1 MSFTELFG
9 YRYIKRFY
17 FARFIS
23 NFGNG
28 MSPIA
33 LAFGILHLPNGDAN
47 LLGLVLGATTVAMLV
62 MSPFGGVLADKFGR
76 IRAVAFADL
85 VAATGLFVQV
95 AYFATGSVPV
105 IVLLIVNIN
114 FGLMWG
120 IFWPAMSGVLPA
132 LVPDEHLQ
140 KTNSVNNLFS
150 NGAIILGAAVGGI
163 IVAGWGSTWALAID
177 ATTFVVGGLL
187 LFSFRHVSVKS
198 EPNENTMFDDLIHGW
213 KIFISYRWIVI
224 GVFGFS
230 FIILAWAAGENIL
243 GPLIALEEFNGAKSW
258 SLVLTF
264 EGIGLVI
271 GSLIGIKVKIKYPL
285 RFLLIIS
292 FSISLYMWSMAK
304 PQSIWFIAFCA
315 LLWGITIDLWTT
327 IWSTAMAREV
337 PREALSRVSSFDAM
351 GTMLLRPVGLAIA
364 GPLSI
369 AIGLSNTLYALAIF
383 SAILI
388 LGMLATPTMRNMQ
401 ISEEI
406 SSEETPSKRS
416 D

>member
-47 LLGLVLGATTVAMLV
+47 LLGLVLGATTVAMLI

-85 VAATGLFVQV
+85 VGAAGLFVQV
-95 AYFATGSVPV
+95 AYFATGNVPLL
-105 IVLLIVNIN
+105 VLLLVNMN

-140 KTNSVNNLFS
+140 KTNSVNNFFS
-150 NGAIILGAAVGGI
+150 NGAIILGAAAGGI

-177 ATTFVVGGLL
+177 AATFVIGGSL
-187 LFSFRHVSVKS
+187 LFSFRHVSPKS
-198 EPNENTMFDDLIHGW
+198 VQTENTMFDDLIHGW

-230 FIILAWAAGENIL
+230 FVILAWAAGENVL
-243 GPLIALEEFNGAKSW
+243 GPLIALKEFNGAKSW

-271 GSLIGIKVKIKYPL
+271 GSLIGIKIKLKYPL
-285 RFLLIIS
+285 RFLLLIS

-315 LLWGITIDLWTT
+315 LLWGMTIDLWTT

-351 GTMLLRPVGLAIA
+351 GTMMLRPVGLAIA
-364 GPLSI
+364 GPLSM

-388 LGMLATPTMRNMQ
+388 LGMLALPSMRNMQ
-401 ISEEI
+401 ISDG
-406 SSEETPSKRS
+406 TNR
-416 D
+416 

>member
-1 MSFTELFG
+1 MKIKEPFQFP
-9 YRYIKRFY
+9 YIKRFY

-33 LAFGILHLPNGDAN
+33 LAFGILNLPEGDAN
-47 LLGLVLGATTVAMLV
+47 MLGLVLGSTTVAMLI

-76 IRAVAFADL
+76 VKAVAFADL
-85 VAATGLFVQV
+85 VASAGLFVQV
-95 AYFATGSVPV
+95 AFFATGDVPL
-105 IVLLIVNIN
+105 IVLLLVNIN

-140 KTNSVNNLFS
+140 GTNSVNNFFS

-163 IVAGWGSTWALAID
+163 V
-177 ATTFVVGGLL
+177 LL
-187 LFSFRHVSVKS
+187 TFRHVSPARGKT
-198 EPNENTMFDDLIHGW
+198 ENTMIDDLVHGW
-213 KIFISYRWIVI
+213 KIFISFRWIVI

-230 FIILAWAAGENIL
+230 FIVLAWAAGENIL
-243 GPLIALEEFNGAKSW
+243 GPLIALKEFNGAKSW
-258 SLVLTF
+258 SLVLSF
-264 EGIGLVI
+264 EGIGLLIGSVI
-271 GSLIGIKVKIKYPL
+271 GLKIKLKYPL

-315 LLWGITIDLWTT
+315 LLWGITLDLWIT

-364 GPLSI
+364 GPLSL
-369 AIGLSNTLYALAIF
+369 AIGISETLHFFAIF
-383 SAILI
+383 TAVLI
-388 LGMLATPTMRNMQ
+388 IAMLATPAMRNMQ
-401 ISEEI
+401 IAEAKIAE
-406 SSEETPSKRS
+406 
-416 D
+416 

>member
-1 MSFTELFG
+1 
-9 YRYIKRFY
+9 
-17 FARFIS
+17 
-23 NFGNG
+23 

-33 LAFGILHLPNGDAN
+33 LAFGILNLPNGDAN
-47 LLGLVLGATTVAMLV
+47 MLGLVLGSTTVAMLI

-76 IRAVAFADL
+76 VKAVAFADL
-85 VAATGLFVQV
+85 MASAGLFVQV
-95 AYFATGSVPV
+95 AFFATGEVPL
-105 IVLLIVNIN
+105 IVLLLVNIN

-140 KTNSVNNLFS
+140 GTNSVNNFFS

-163 IVAGWGSTWALAID
+163 IVAGWGPTWALAID
-177 ATTFVVGGLL
+177 AATFTIGGIVLL
-187 LFSFRHVSVKS
+187 TFRHVSPAS
-198 EPNENTMFDDLIHGW
+198 AQTENTMLDDLIHGW
-213 KIFISYRWIVI
+213 KIFISFRWIVI

-243 GPLIALEEFNGAKSW
+243 GPLIALKEFNGAKSW
-258 SLVLTF
+258 SLVLTA
-264 EGIGLVI
+264 EGIGLLLGSII
-271 GSLIGIKVKIKYPL
+271 GLKIKLKYPL
-285 RFLLIIS
+285 RFLLLIS

-315 LLWGITIDLWTT
+315 LLWGITLDLWIT

-364 GPLSI
+364 GPLSM
-369 AIGLSNTLYALAIF
+369 AIGISDTLHFFAIF
-383 SAILI
+383 TAVLI
-388 LGMLATPTMRNMQ
+388 VAMLATPVMRNMQ
-401 ISEEI
+401 ISEEKVA
-406 SSEETPSKRS
+406 E
-416 D
+416 

>member
-1 MSFTELFG
+1 
-9 YRYIKRFY
+9 
-17 FARFIS
+17 
-23 NFGNG
+23 

-33 LAFGILHLPNGDAN
+33 LAFGILNLPNGDAN
-47 LLGLVLGATTVAMLV
+47 LLGLVLGATTAAMLL
-62 MSPFGGVLADKFGR
+62 MAPFGGVLADKFGR

-85 VAATGLFVQV
+85 VGAAGLVVQV
-95 AYFATGSVPV
+95 FYFATGNVP
-105 IVLLIVNIN
+105 ILVLLLVNIN

-177 ATTFVVGGLL
+177 ALTFVIGGLV
-187 LFSFRHVSVKS
+187 LFSFRHVSARGEKTDNS
-198 EPNENTMFDDLIHGW
+198 MFDDLIHGW
-213 KIFISYRWIVI
+213 KIFISFRWIVI

-230 FIILAWAAGENIL
+230 FIILAWAAGENVL

-264 EGIGLVI
+264 EGIGLII
-271 GSLIGIKVKIKYPL
+271 GSIIGVKIKLKYPL

-292 FSISLYMWSMAK
+292 FSISLYMWSMAR

-315 LLWGITIDLWTT
+315 LLWGLTLDLWIT

-337 PREALSRVSSFDAM
+337 PREALSRVSAFDAM

-364 GPLSI
+364 GPLSL
-369 AIGLSNTLYALAIF
+369 AFGLSNTLYALSIF
-383 SAILI
+383 SAICI
-388 LGMLATPTMRNMQ
+388 FGMLATPAMRNMQ
-401 ISEEI
+401 ISEAKVEG
-406 SSEETPSKRS
+406 
-416 D
+416 

>member
-1 MSFTELFG
+1 
-9 YRYIKRFY
+9 
-17 FARFIS
+17 
-23 NFGNG
+23 

-47 LLGLVLGATTVAMLV
+47 LLGLVLGATTVAMLI

-85 VAATGLFVQV
+85 VGAAGLFVQV
-95 AYFATGSVPV
+95 VYFATGNVP
-105 IVLLIVNIN
+105 IAVLLIVNMN

-140 KTNSVNNLFS
+140 KTNSVNNFFS

-177 ATTFVVGGLL
+177 AATFVIGGSL
-187 LFSFRHVSVKS
+187 LFSFRHVSPRS
-198 EPNENTMFDDLIHGW
+198 AQTENSMFDDLIHGW

-230 FIILAWAAGENIL
+230 FIILAWAAGENVL
-243 GPLIALEEFNGAKSW
+243 GPLIALKEFNGAKSW

-264 EGIGLVI
+264 EGIGLI
-271 GSLIGIKVKIKYPL
+271 LGSIIGIKIKLKYPL
-285 RFLLIIS
+285 RFLLLIS

-315 LLWGITIDLWTT
+315 LLWGMTIDLWTT

-337 PREALSRVSSFDAM
+337 PRDALSRVSAFDAM
-351 GTMLLRPVGLAIA
+351 GTMLLRPVGLAIS
-364 GPLSI
+364 GPLSV
-369 AIGLSNTLYALAIF
+369 AIGLSNALYALAIF
-383 SAILI
+383 SAIFI
-388 LGMLATPTMRNMQ
+388 LGMLAIPDMRNMQ
-401 ISEEI
+401 ITEDRNSQ
-406 SSEETPSKRS
+406 
-416 D
+416 

>member
-47 LLGLVLGATTVAMLV
+47 LLGLVLGATTIAMLI

-85 VAATGLFVQV
+85 VGATGLFVQV
-95 AYFATGSVPV
+95 AYFATGNVPL
-105 IVLLIVNIN
+105 IVLLLVNIN

-140 KTNSVNNLFS
+140 KTNSVNNFFS
-150 NGAIILGAAVGGI
+150 NGAIILGAATGGI
-163 IVAGWGSTWALAID
+163 IVAGWGSTWALGID
-177 ATTFVVGGLL
+177 AATFVIGGSL
-187 LFSFRHVSVKS
+187 LFSFRHVSPKS
-198 EPNENTMFDDLIHGW
+198 APTENSMFDDLIHGW

-230 FIILAWAAGENIL
+230 FVILAWAAGENVL
-243 GPLIALEEFNGAKSW
+243 GPLIALKEFNGAKSW

-271 GSLIGIKVKIKYPL
+271 GSLIGIKIKLKYPL
-285 RFLLIIS
+285 RFLLLIS

-315 LLWGITIDLWTT
+315 LLWGMTIDLWTT

-351 GTMLLRPVGLAIA
+351 GTMMLRPVGLAIA
-364 GPLSI
+364 GPLSV
-369 AIGLSNTLYALAIF
+369 AIGLSKTLYALAIF

-388 LGMLATPTMRNMQ
+388 LGMLALPAMRNMQ
-401 ISEEI
+401 ITEEKQSE
-406 SSEETPSKRS
+406 
-416 D
+416 

>member
-1 MSFTELFG
+1 MSFSELFG

-47 LLGLVLGATTVAMLV
+47 LLGLVLGSTTVAMLV

-76 IRAVAFADL
+76 IKAVAFADL
-85 VAATGLFVQV
+85 IASAGLFVQV
-95 AYFATGSVPV
+95 AFFATGNVPV
-105 IVLLIVNIN
+105 IVLLLVNIN

-140 KTNSVNNLFS
+140 KTNSVNNFFS

-177 ATTFVVGGLL
+177 AATFTVGGLL
-187 LFSFRHVSVKS
+187 LFSFRKVAPANNKT
-198 EPNENTMFDDLIHGW
+198 ENSMFDDLVHGW
-213 KIFISYRWIVI
+213 KIFLSYRWIVV

-230 FIILAWAAGENIL
+230 FIVLAWAAGENVL
-243 GPLIALEEFNGAKSW
+243 GPLIALKEFNGAKSW

-271 GSLIGIKVKIKYPL
+271 GSIIGIKIKLKYPL
-285 RFLLIIS
+285 RFLLLIS

-315 LLWGITIDLWTT
+315 LLWGMTIDLWTT

-351 GTMLLRPVGLAIA
+351 GSMLLRPVGLAIA
-364 GPLSI
+364 GPLSMAVGI
-369 AIGLSNTLYALAIF
+369 STTLYGLAIF
-383 SAILI
+383 SALFI
-388 LGMLATPTMRNMQ
+388 LGMLALPAMRNMQ
-401 ISEEI
+401 IAEDRAD
-406 SSEETPSKRS
+406 K
-416 D
+416 

>member
-1 MSFTELFG
+1 MSVSFNELFG

-76 IRAVAFADL
+76 VRAVAFADL
-85 VAATGLFVQV
+85 VAAAGLFVQV
-95 AYFATGSVPV
+95 AYFATGNVPI

-132 LVPDEHLQ
+132 LVPDEDLQ
-140 KTNSVNNLFS
+140 KTNAVNNLFS

-177 ATTFVVGGLL
+177 AATFVVGGIL
-187 LFSFRHVSVKS
+187 LFSFRHVSAKS
-198 EPNENTMFDDLIHGW
+198 APTENSMFDDLIHGW

-230 FIILAWAAGENIL
+230 FIILAWAAGENVL

-271 GSLIGIKVKIKYPL
+271 GSIIGIRMKFKYPL

-292 FSISLYMWSMAK
+292 FSISLYMWSMAR

-327 IWSTAMAREV
+327 IWATAMAREV

-364 GPLSI
+364 GPLSM

-401 ISEEI
+401 IRDEIKEE
-406 SSEETPSKRS
+406 
-416 D
+416 

>member
-1 MSFTELFG
+1 MQVSLNELFG

-28 MSPIA
+28 MAPIA
-33 LAFGILHLPNGDAN
+33 LAFGILHLPNGDAS

-85 VAATGLFVQV
+85 VGATGLFVQV
-95 AYFATGSVPV
+95 AYFATGNVPI

-177 ATTFVVGGLL
+177 AATFVIGGVL
-187 LFSFRHVSVKS
+187 LFSFRHVSAKS
-198 EPNENTMFDDLIHGW
+198 APNENSMFDDLIHGW

-271 GSLIGIKVKIKYPL
+271 GSIIGIRMKFKYPL

-292 FSISLYMWSMAK
+292 FSISLYMWSMAR

-364 GPLSI
+364 GPLSM
-369 AIGLSNTLYALAIF
+369 AIGLSNTFYALAIF

-401 ISEEI
+401 IR
-406 SSEETPSKRS
+406 EETNKE
-416 D
+416 

>member
-1 MSFTELFG
+1 MNFLQLFDF
-9 YRYIKRFY
+9 RFIKRFY

-33 LAFGILHLPNGDAN
+33 LAFGILNLPKGDAN
-47 LLGLVLGATTVAMLV
+47 MLGLVLGSTTVAMLV

-85 VAATGLFVQV
+85 IAGTGLFVQV
-95 AYFATGSVPV
+95 AFFATGDVPL
-105 IVLLIVNIN
+105 IVLLLVNTL
-114 FGLMWG
+114 FGIQWG

-140 KTNSVNNLFS
+140 KTNSINNFFS
-150 NGAIILGAAVGGI
+150 NGAIILGAAVGGY

-177 ATTFVVGGLL
+177 ASTFIIGGLVL
-187 LFSFRHVSVKS
+187 ATFRHVSPAS
-198 EPNENTMFDDLIHGW
+198 AETENTMLDDLIHGW
-213 KIFISYRWIVI
+213 KIFISFRWIVI

-230 FIILAWAAGENIL
+230 FIVLAWAAGENIL
-243 GPLIALEEFNGAKSW
+243 GPLMALKEFNGAKSW

-264 EGIGLVI
+264 EGIGLI
-271 GSLIGIKVKIKYPL
+271 LGSIIGIRIKLKHPL
-285 RFLLIIS
+285 RFLLLIT
-292 FSISLYMWSMAK
+292 FSISLYMWAMAK

-315 LLWGITIDLWTT
+315 LLWGISLDLWTT

-369 AIGLSNTLYALAIF
+369 AIGISNTLYFLAIF
-383 SAILI
+383 SAVLI
-388 LGMLATPTMRNMQ
+388 LAMLATPAMRNMQ
-401 ISEEI
+401 IAEVRN
-406 SSEETPSKRS
+406 P

>member
-33 LAFGILHLPNGDAN
+33 LAFGIFHLPNGDAN

-76 IRAVAFADL
+76 IRAVAFADF
-85 VAATGLFVQV
+85 VGAAGLFIQV
-95 AYFATGSVPV
+95 AYFATGNVPTL
-105 IVLLIVNIN
+105 VLLLVNIN

-140 KTNSVNNLFS
+140 RTNSINNFFS

-163 IVAGWGSTWALAID
+163 IVAGWGSTWALGID
-177 ATTFVVGGLL
+177 ATTFLIGGAL
-187 LFSFRHVSVKS
+187 LFSFRHISPKS
-198 EPNENTMFDDLIHGW
+198 TQTENTMLDDLKHGW

-230 FIILAWAAGENIL
+230 FVILAWAAGENVL
-243 GPLIALEEFNGAKSW
+243 GPLISLKEFNGAKSW

-271 GSLIGIKVKIKYPL
+271 GSLIGMKLKVRYPL

-292 FSISLYMWSMAK
+292 FSISLYMWSLAK

-364 GPLSI
+364 GPLSL
-369 AIGLSNTLYALAIF
+369 AIGLANTLYFLAIF

-388 LGMLATPTMRNMQ
+388 LGMLALPAMRNMQ
-401 ISEEI
+401 ISESRDE
-406 SSEETPSKRS
+406 S
-416 D
+416 

>member
-1 MSFTELFG
+1 MNFKEPFQFP
-9 YRYIKRFY
+9 YIKRFY

-33 LAFGILHLPNGDAN
+33 LAFGILNLPNGDAN
-47 LLGLVLGATTVAMLV
+47 MLGLVLGSTTVAMLI

-76 IRAVAFADL
+76 VKAVAFADL
-85 VAATGLFVQV
+85 MASAGLFVQV
-95 AYFATGSVPV
+95 AFFATGEVPL
-105 IVLLIVNIN
+105 IVLLLVNIN

-140 KTNSVNNLFS
+140 GTNSVNNFFS

-163 IVAGWGSTWALAID
+163 IVAGWGPTWALAID
-177 ATTFVVGGLL
+177 AATFTIGGIVLL
-187 LFSFRHVSVKS
+187 TFRHVSPAS
-198 EPNENTMFDDLIHGW
+198 AQTENTMLDDLVHGW
-213 KIFISYRWIVI
+213 KIFISFRWIVI

-243 GPLIALEEFNGAKSW
+243 GPLIALKEFNGAKSW
-258 SLVLTF
+258 SLVLTA
-264 EGIGLVI
+264 EGIGLLLGSII
-271 GSLIGIKVKIKYPL
+271 GLKIKLKYPL
-285 RFLLIIS
+285 RFLLLIS

-315 LLWGITIDLWTT
+315 LLWGITLDLWIT

-364 GPLSI
+364 GPLSM
-369 AIGLSNTLYALAIF
+369 AIGISDTLQFFAIF
-383 SAILI
+383 TAVLI
-388 LGMLATPTMRNMQ
+388 VAMLATPVMRNMQ
-401 ISEEI
+401 ITEEKVA
-406 SSEETPSKRS
+406 E
-416 D
+416 

>member
-1 MSFTELFG
+1 MNFKEPFQFP
-9 YRYIKRFY
+9 YIKRFY

-33 LAFGILHLPNGDAN
+33 LAFGILNLPNGDAN
-47 LLGLVLGATTVAMLV
+47 MLGLVLGSTTVAMLI

-76 IRAVAFADL
+76 VKAVAFADL
-85 VAATGLFVQV
+85 MASAGLFVQV
-95 AYFATGSVPV
+95 AFFATGEVPL
-105 IVLLIVNIN
+105 IVLLLVNIN

-140 KTNSVNNLFS
+140 GTNSVNNFFS

-163 IVAGWGSTWALAID
+163 IVAGWGPTWALAID
-177 ATTFVVGGLL
+177 AATFTIGGIVLL
-187 LFSFRHVSVKS
+187 TFRHVSPAS
-198 EPNENTMFDDLIHGW
+198 AQTENTMLDDLVHGW
-213 KIFISYRWIVI
+213 KIFISFRWIVI

-243 GPLIALEEFNGAKSW
+243 GPLIALKEFNGAKSW
-258 SLVLTF
+258 SLVLTA
-264 EGIGLVI
+264 EGIGLLLGSII
-271 GSLIGIKVKIKYPL
+271 GLKIKLKYPL
-285 RFLLIIS
+285 RFLLLIS

-315 LLWGITIDLWTT
+315 LLWGMTLDLWIT

-364 GPLSI
+364 GPLSM
-369 AIGLSNTLYALAIF
+369 AIGISDTLHFFAIF
-383 SAILI
+383 TAVLI
-388 LGMLATPTMRNMQ
+388 VAMLATPVMRNMQ
-401 ISEEI
+401 ISEEKVA
-406 SSEETPSKRS
+406 E
-416 D
+416 

>member
-1 MSFTELFG
+1 VNFKEPFQFP
-9 YRYIKRFY
+9 YIKRFY

-33 LAFGILHLPNGDAN
+33 LAFGILNLPNGDAN
-47 LLGLVLGATTVAMLV
+47 MLGLVLGSTTVAMLI

-76 IRAVAFADL
+76 VKAVAFADL
-85 VAATGLFVQV
+85 MASAGLFVQV
-95 AYFATGSVPV
+95 AFFATGEVPL
-105 IVLLIVNIN
+105 IVLLLVNIN

-140 KTNSVNNLFS
+140 GTNSVNNFFS

-163 IVAGWGSTWALAID
+163 IVAGWGPTWALAID
-177 ATTFVVGGLL
+177 AATFTIGGIVLL
-187 LFSFRHVSVKS
+187 TFRHVSPAS
-198 EPNENTMFDDLIHGW
+198 AQTENTMLDDLVHGW
-213 KIFISYRWIVI
+213 KIFISFRWIVI

-243 GPLIALEEFNGAKSW
+243 GPLIALKEFNGAKSW
-258 SLVLTF
+258 SLVLTA
-264 EGIGLVI
+264 EGIGLLLGSII
-271 GSLIGIKVKIKYPL
+271 GLKIKLKYPL
-285 RFLLIIS
+285 RFLLLIS

-315 LLWGITIDLWTT
+315 LLWGITLDLWIT

-364 GPLSI
+364 GPLSM
-369 AIGLSNTLYALAIF
+369 AIGISDTLHFFAIF
-383 SAILI
+383 TAVLI
-388 LGMLATPTMRNMQ
+388 VAMLATPVMRNMQ
-401 ISEEI
+401 ITEEKVA
-406 SSEETPSKRS
+406 E
-416 D
+416 

>member
-1 MSFTELFG
+1 MNFKEPFQFP
-9 YRYIKRFY
+9 YIKRFN

-33 LAFGILHLPNGDAN
+33 LAFGILNLPNGDAN
-47 LLGLVLGATTVAMLV
+47 MLGLVLGSTTVAMLI

-76 IRAVAFADL
+76 VKAVAFADL
-85 VAATGLFVQV
+85 MASAGLFVQV
-95 AYFATGSVPV
+95 AFFATGEVPL
-105 IVLLIVNIN
+105 IVLLLVNIN

-140 KTNSVNNLFS
+140 GTNSVNNFFS

-163 IVAGWGSTWALAID
+163 IVAGWGPTWALAID
-177 ATTFVVGGLL
+177 AATFTIGGIVLL
-187 LFSFRHVSVKS
+187 TFRHVSPAS
-198 EPNENTMFDDLIHGW
+198 AQTENTMLDDLVHGW
-213 KIFISYRWIVI
+213 KIFISFRWIVI

-243 GPLIALEEFNGAKSW
+243 GPLIALKEFNGAKSW
-258 SLVLTF
+258 SLVLTA
-264 EGIGLVI
+264 EGIGLLLGSII
-271 GSLIGIKVKIKYPL
+271 GLKIKLKYPL
-285 RFLLIIS
+285 RFLLLIS

-315 LLWGITIDLWTT
+315 LLWGITLDLWIT

-364 GPLSI
+364 GPLSM
-369 AIGLSNTLYALAIF
+369 AIGISDTLHFFAIF
-383 SAILI
+383 TAVLI
-388 LGMLATPTMRNMQ
+388 VAMLATPVMRNMQ
-401 ISEEI
+401 ITEEKVA
-406 SSEETPSKRS
+406 E
-416 D
+416 

>member
-1 MSFTELFG
+1 MNFKEPFQFP
-9 YRYIKRFY
+9 YIKRFY

-33 LAFGILHLPNGDAN
+33 LAFGILNLPDGDAN
-47 LLGLVLGATTVAMLV
+47 MLGLVLGSTTVAMLI

-76 IRAVAFADL
+76 VKAVAFADL
-85 VAATGLFVQV
+85 VASAGLFVQV
-95 AYFATGSVPV
+95 AFFATGEVPL
-105 IVLLIVNIN
+105 IVLLLVNIN

-140 KTNSVNNLFS
+140 GTNSVNNFFS

-163 IVAGWGSTWALAID
+163 IVAGWGPTWALAID
-177 ATTFVVGGLL
+177 AATFTIGGIV
-187 LFSFRHVSVKS
+187 LFTFRHVAPASS
-198 EPNENTMFDDLIHGW
+198 QTENTMFDDLIHGW
-213 KIFISYRWIVI
+213 KIFISFRWIVI

-243 GPLIALEEFNGAKSW
+243 GPLIALKEFNGAKSW

-264 EGIGLVI
+264 EGIGLLLGSII
-271 GSLIGIKVKIKYPL
+271 GLKIKLKYPL

-315 LLWGITIDLWTT
+315 LLWGITLDLWIT

-364 GPLSI
+364 GPLSM
-369 AIGLSNTLYALAIF
+369 AIGISNTLHFFAIF
-383 SAILI
+383 TAVLI
-388 LGMLATPTMRNMQ
+388 VAMLATPVMRNMQ
-401 ISEEI
+401 IAEEKVP
-406 SSEETPSKRS
+406 E
-416 D
+416 

>member
-47 LLGLVLGATTVAMLV
+47 LLGLVLGATTVAMLI

-85 VAATGLFVQV
+85 VGAAGLFVQV
-95 AYFATGSVPV
+95 AYFATGNVPLL
-105 IVLLIVNIN
+105 VLLLVNMN

-140 KTNSVNNLFS
+140 KTNSVNNFFS
-150 NGAIILGAAVGGI
+150 NGAIILGAAAGGI

-177 ATTFVVGGLL
+177 AATFVIGGSL
-187 LFSFRHVSVKS
+187 LFSFRHVSPKS
-198 EPNENTMFDDLIHGW
+198 VQTENTMFDDLIHGW

-230 FIILAWAAGENIL
+230 FVILAWAAGENVL
-243 GPLIALEEFNGAKSW
+243 GPLIALKEFNGAKSW

-271 GSLIGIKVKIKYPL
+271 GSLIGIKIKLKYPL
-285 RFLLIIS
+285 RFLLLIS

-315 LLWGITIDLWTT
+315 LLWGMTIDLWTT

-351 GTMLLRPVGLAIA
+351 GTMMLRPVGLAIA
-364 GPLSI
+364 GPLSM
-369 AIGLSNTLYALAIF
+369 AIGLSNTLYVLAIF

-388 LGMLATPTMRNMQ
+388 LGMLALPSMRNMQ
-401 ISEEI
+401 ISDGTNRE
-406 SSEETPSKRS
+406 
-416 D
+416 

>member
-1 MSFTELFG
+1 MQVSFTELFG

-28 MSPIA
+28 MAPIA

-85 VAATGLFVQV
+85 VGATGLFVQV
-95 AYFATGSVPV
+95 AYFATGNVPI

-114 FGLMWG
+114 LGLMWG

-177 ATTFVVGGLL
+177 AATFVIGGVL
-187 LFSFRHVSVKS
+187 LFSFRHVSAKS
-198 EPNENTMFDDLIHGW
+198 APNENSMFDDLIHGW

-271 GSLIGIKVKIKYPL
+271 GSIIGIRMKFKYPL

-292 FSISLYMWSMAK
+292 FSISLYMWSMAR

-364 GPLSI
+364 GPLSM

-401 ISEEI
+401 IR
-406 SSEETPSKRS
+406 EETNKE
-416 D
+416 

>member
-1 MSFTELFG
+1 
-9 YRYIKRFY
+9 
-17 FARFIS
+17 
-23 NFGNG
+23 

-33 LAFGILHLPNGDAN
+33 LAFGILNLPNGDAN
-47 LLGLVLGATTVAMLV
+47 LLGLVLGATTVAMLI
-62 MSPFGGVLADKFGR
+62 MAPFGGVLADKFGR

-85 VAATGLFVQV
+85 VGAAGLVVQV
-95 AYFATGSVPV
+95 FYFATGNVP
-105 IVLLIVNIN
+105 ILVLLLVNIN

-177 ATTFVVGGLL
+177 ALTFVIGGLV
-187 LFSFRHVSVKS
+187 LFSFRHVSARGEKT
-198 EPNENTMFDDLIHGW
+198 ENSMFDDLIHGW
-213 KIFISYRWIVI
+213 KIFISFRWIVI

-230 FIILAWAAGENIL
+230 FIILAWAAGENVL

-264 EGIGLVI
+264 EGIGLII
-271 GSLIGIKVKIKYPL
+271 GSIIGVKIKLKYPL

-292 FSISLYMWSMAK
+292 FSISLYMLSMAR

-315 LLWGITIDLWTT
+315 LLWGLTLDLWIT

-337 PREALSRVSSFDAM
+337 PREALSRVSAFDAM

-364 GPLSI
+364 GPLSL
-369 AIGLSNTLYALAIF
+369 AFGLSNTLYALSIF
-383 SAILI
+383 SAICI
-388 LGMLATPTMRNMQ
+388 FGMLATPAMRNMQ
-401 ISEEI
+401 ISEAKVE
-406 SSEETPSKRS
+406 S
-416 D
+416 

>member
-1 MSFTELFG
+1 MSYTELFG

-47 LLGLVLGATTVAMLV
+47 LLGLVLGATTVAMLI

-85 VAATGLFVQV
+85 VGAAGLFVQV
-95 AYFATGSVPV
+95 AYFATGNVP
-105 IVLLIVNIN
+105 IAVLLIVNMN

-140 KTNSVNNLFS
+140 KTNSINNFFS

-177 ATTFVVGGLL
+177 AATFVIGGSL
-187 LFSFRHVSVKS
+187 LFSFRHVSPRS
-198 EPNENTMFDDLIHGW
+198 AQTENSIFDDLIHGW

-230 FIILAWAAGENIL
+230 FIILAWAAGENVL
-243 GPLIALEEFNGAKSW
+243 GPLIALKEFNGAKSW

-264 EGIGLVI
+264 EGIGLI
-271 GSLIGIKVKIKYPL
+271 LGSIIGIKIKLKYPL
-285 RFLLIIS
+285 RFLLLIS

-315 LLWGITIDLWTT
+315 LLWGMTIDLWTT

-337 PREALSRVSSFDAM
+337 PREALSRVSAFDAM
-351 GTMLLRPVGLAIA
+351 GTMLLRPVGLAIS
-364 GPLSI
+364 GPLSV
-369 AIGLSNTLYALAIF
+369 AIGLSNALYALAIF
-383 SAILI
+383 SAIFI
-388 LGMLATPTMRNMQ
+388 LGMLAIPDMRNMQ
-401 ISEEI
+401 ITEDRNSQ
-406 SSEETPSKRS
+406 
-416 D
+416 

>member
-1 MSFTELFG
+1 MKFKEPFQFP
-9 YRYIKRFY
+9 YIKRFY

-33 LAFGILHLPNGDAN
+33 LAFGILNLPNGDAN
-47 LLGLVLGATTVAMLV
+47 MLGLVLGSTTVAMLI

-76 IRAVAFADL
+76 VKAVAFADL
-85 VAATGLFVQV
+85 MASAGLFVQV
-95 AYFATGSVPV
+95 AFFATGEVPL
-105 IVLLIVNIN
+105 IVLLLVNIN

-140 KTNSVNNLFS
+140 GTNSVNNFFS

-163 IVAGWGSTWALAID
+163 IVAGWGPTWALAID
-177 ATTFVVGGLL
+177 AATFTIGGIVLL
-187 LFSFRHVSVKS
+187 TFRHVSPAS
-198 EPNENTMFDDLIHGW
+198 AQTENTMLDDLVHGW
-213 KIFISYRWIVI
+213 KIFISFRWIVI

-243 GPLIALEEFNGAKSW
+243 GPLIALKEFNGAKSW
-258 SLVLTF
+258 SLVLTA
-264 EGIGLVI
+264 EGIGLLLGSII
-271 GSLIGIKVKIKYPL
+271 GLKIKLKYPL
-285 RFLLIIS
+285 RFLLLIS

-315 LLWGITIDLWTT
+315 LLWGITLDLWIT

-364 GPLSI
+364 GPLSM
-369 AIGLSNTLYALAIF
+369 AIGISDTLHFFAIF
-383 SAILI
+383 TAVLI
-388 LGMLATPTMRNMQ
+388 VAMLATPVMRNMQ
-401 ISEEI
+401 ISEEKVA
-406 SSEETPSKRS
+406 E
-416 D
+416 

>member
-1 MSFTELFG
+1 MSVSFNELFG

-76 IRAVAFADL
+76 VRAVAFADL
-85 VAATGLFVQV
+85 VAAAGLFVQV
-95 AYFATGSVPV
+95 AYFATGNVPI

-132 LVPDEHLQ
+132 LVPDEALQ

-177 ATTFVVGGLL
+177 AATFVVGGIL
-187 LFSFRHVSVKS
+187 LFSFRHVSAKS
-198 EPNENTMFDDLIHGW
+198 APTENSMFDDLIHGW

-230 FIILAWAAGENIL
+230 FIILAWAAGENVL

-271 GSLIGIKVKIKYPL
+271 GSIIGIRMKFKYPL

-292 FSISLYMWSMAK
+292 FSISLYMWSMAR

-327 IWSTAMAREV
+327 IWATAMAREV

-364 GPLSI
+364 GPLSM

-401 ISEEI
+401 IRDEIKEE
-406 SSEETPSKRS
+406 
-416 D
+416 

>member
-1 MSFTELFG
+1 MNFIQLFDF
-9 YRYIKRFY
+9 RYIKRFY

-33 LAFGILHLPNGDAN
+33 LAFGILNLPKGDAN
-47 LLGLVLGATTVAMLV
+47 MLGLVLGSTTVAMLV

-76 IRAVAFADL
+76 IKAVAFADL
-85 VAATGLFVQV
+85 VASAGLFVQV
-95 AYFATGSVPV
+95 AFFATGDVPL

-140 KTNSVNNLFS
+140 KTNSINNFFS

-163 IVAGWGSTWALAID
+163 IVAGWGPTWALAID
-177 ATTFVVGGLL
+177 AATFTIGGLVL
-187 LFSFRHVSVKS
+187 STFRHVSPASAKT
-198 EPNENTMFDDLIHGW
+198 ENTMLDDLIHGW
-213 KIFISYRWIVI
+213 KLFISFRWIVI

-243 GPLIALEEFNGAKSW
+243 GPLIALKEFNGAKSW

-264 EGIGLVI
+264 EGIGLLLGSII
-271 GSLIGIKVKIKYPL
+271 GLKIKLKYPI
-285 RFLLIIS
+285 RFLLLIS

-364 GPLSI
+364 GPLSM
-369 AIGLSNTLYALAIF
+369 AIGITNTLHFLAIF
-383 SAILI
+383 SAALI
-388 LGMLATPTMRNMQ
+388 FAMLATPAMRNMQ
-401 ISEEI
+401 ITDVKDSN
-406 SSEETPSKRS
+406 
-416 D
+416 

>member
-401 ISEEI
+401 ISEET

>member
-1 MSFTELFG
+1 
-9 YRYIKRFY
+9 
-17 FARFIS
+17 
-23 NFGNG
+23 

-33 LAFGILHLPNGDAN
+33 LAFGILNLPKGDAN
-47 LLGLVLGATTVAMLV
+47 MLGLVLGSTTVAMLI

-76 IRAVAFADL
+76 VKAVAFADL
-85 VAATGLFVQV
+85 VASAGLFVQV
-95 AYFATGSVPV
+95 AFFATGDVPL
-105 IVLLIVNIN
+105 IVLLLVNIN

-140 KTNSVNNLFS
+140 GTNSVNNFFS

-163 IVAGWGSTWALAID
+163 IVAGWGPTWALAID
-177 ATTFVVGGLL
+177 AATFTIGGIVLL
-187 LFSFRHVSVKS
+187 TFRHVSPAS
-198 EPNENTMFDDLIHGW
+198 AQTENTMLDDLIHGW
-213 KIFISYRWIVI
+213 KIFTSFRWIVI

-243 GPLIALEEFNGAKSW
+243 GPLIALKEFNGAKSW
-258 SLVLTF
+258 SLVLTA
-264 EGIGLVI
+264 EGIGLLLGSII
-271 GSLIGIKVKIKYPL
+271 GLKIKLKYPL
-285 RFLLIIS
+285 RFLLLIS

-315 LLWGITIDLWTT
+315 LLWGITLDLWIT

-364 GPLSI
+364 GPLSM
-369 AIGLSNTLYALAIF
+369 AIGISDTLHFFAIF
-383 SAILI
+383 TAVLI
-388 LGMLATPTMRNMQ
+388 IAMLATPVMRNMQ
-401 ISEEI
+401 ISEEKVP
-406 SSEETPSKRS
+406 E
-416 D
+416 

>member
-1 MSFTELFG
+1 MQVSLNELFG

-28 MSPIA
+28 MAPIA

-85 VAATGLFVQV
+85 VGATGLFVQV
-95 AYFATGSVPV
+95 AYFATGNVPI

-177 ATTFVVGGLL
+177 AATFVIGGVL
-187 LFSFRHVSVKS
+187 LFSFRHVSAKS
-198 EPNENTMFDDLIHGW
+198 APNENSMFDDLIHGW

-271 GSLIGIKVKIKYPL
+271 GSIIGIRMKFKYPL

-292 FSISLYMWSMAK
+292 FSISLYMWSMAR

-364 GPLSI
+364 GPLSM

-401 ISEEI
+401 IREEM
-406 SSEETPSKRS
+406 SKE
-416 D
+416 

>member
-1 MSFTELFG
+1 MNFKEPFQFP
-9 YRYIKRFY
+9 YIKRFY

-33 LAFGILHLPNGDAN
+33 LAFGILNLPNGDAN
-47 LLGLVLGATTVAMLV
+47 MLGLVLGSTTVAMLI

-76 IRAVAFADL
+76 VKAVAFADL
-85 VAATGLFVQV
+85 MASAGLFVQV
-95 AYFATGSVPV
+95 AFFATGEVPL
-105 IVLLIVNIN
+105 IVLLLVNIN

-140 KTNSVNNLFS
+140 GTNSVNNFFS

-163 IVAGWGSTWALAID
+163 IVAGWGPTWALAID
-177 ATTFVVGGLL
+177 AATFTIGGIVLL
-187 LFSFRHVSVKS
+187 TFRHVSPAS
-198 EPNENTMFDDLIHGW
+198 AQTENTMLDDLVYGW
-213 KIFISYRWIVI
+213 KIFISFRWIVI

-243 GPLIALEEFNGAKSW
+243 GPLIALKEFNGAKSW
-258 SLVLTF
+258 SLVLTA
-264 EGIGLVI
+264 EGIGLLLGSII
-271 GSLIGIKVKIKYPL
+271 GLKIKLKYPL
-285 RFLLIIS
+285 RFLLLIS

-315 LLWGITIDLWTT
+315 LLWGITLDLWIT

-364 GPLSI
+364 GPLSM
-369 AIGLSNTLYALAIF
+369 AIGISDTLHFFAIF
-383 SAILI
+383 TAVLI
-388 LGMLATPTMRNMQ
+388 VAMLATPVMRNMQ
-401 ISEEI
+401 ITEEKVA
-406 SSEETPSKRS
+406 E
-416 D
+416 

>member
-1 MSFTELFG
+1 
-9 YRYIKRFY
+9 
-17 FARFIS
+17 
-23 NFGNG
+23 

-33 LAFGILHLPNGDAN
+33 LAFGILNLPNGDAN
-47 LLGLVLGATTVAMLV
+47 LLGLVLGATTVAMLI
-62 MSPFGGVLADKFGR
+62 MAPFGGVLADKFGR

-85 VAATGLFVQV
+85 VGAAGLVVQV
-95 AYFATGSVPV
+95 FYFATGNVP
-105 IVLLIVNIN
+105 ILVLLLVNIN

-177 ATTFVVGGLL
+177 ALTFAIGGLV
-187 LFSFRHVSVKS
+187 LFSFRHVSARGEKT
-198 EPNENTMFDDLIHGW
+198 ENSMFDDLIHGW
-213 KIFISYRWIVI
+213 KIFISFRWIVI

-230 FIILAWAAGENIL
+230 FIILAWAAGENVL

-264 EGIGLVI
+264 EGIGLII
-271 GSLIGIKVKIKYPL
+271 GSIIWVKIKLKYPL

-292 FSISLYMWSMAK
+292 FSISLYMWSMAR

-315 LLWGITIDLWTT
+315 LLWGLTLDLWIT

-337 PREALSRVSSFDAM
+337 PREALSRVSAFDAM

-364 GPLSI
+364 GPLSL
-369 AIGLSNTLYALAIF
+369 AFGLSNTLYALSIF
-383 SAILI
+383 SAICI
-388 LGMLATPTMRNMQ
+388 FGMLATPAMRNMQ
-401 ISEEI
+401 ISEAKVE
-406 SSEETPSKRS
+406 S
-416 D
+416 

>member
-1 MSFTELFG
+1 MNFKEPFQFP
-9 YRYIKRFY
+9 YIKRFY

-33 LAFGILHLPNGDAN
+33 LAFGILNLPKGDAN
-47 LLGLVLGATTVAMLV
+47 MLGLVLGSTTVAMLI

-76 IRAVAFADL
+76 VKAVAFADL
-85 VAATGLFVQV
+85 VASAGLFVQV
-95 AYFATGSVPV
+95 AFFATGDVPL
-105 IVLLIVNIN
+105 IVLLLVNIN

-140 KTNSVNNLFS
+140 GTNSVNNFFS

-163 IVAGWGSTWALAID
+163 IVAGWGPTWALAID
-177 ATTFVVGGLL
+177 AATFTIGGIVLL
-187 LFSFRHVSVKS
+187 TFRHVSPAS
-198 EPNENTMFDDLIHGW
+198 AQTENTMLDDLIHGW
-213 KIFISYRWIVI
+213 KIFTSFRWIVI

-243 GPLIALEEFNGAKSW
+243 GPLIALKEFNGAKSW
-258 SLVLTF
+258 SLVLTA
-264 EGIGLVI
+264 EGIGLLLGSII
-271 GSLIGIKVKIKYPL
+271 GLKIKLKYPL
-285 RFLLIIS
+285 RFLLLIS

-315 LLWGITIDLWTT
+315 LLWGITLDLWIT

-364 GPLSI
+364 GPLSM
-369 AIGLSNTLYALAIF
+369 AIGISDTLHFFAIF
-383 SAILI
+383 TAVLI
-388 LGMLATPTMRNMQ
+388 IAMLATPVMRNMQ
-401 ISEEI
+401 ISEEKVP
-406 SSEETPSKRS
+406 E
-416 D
+416 

>member
-33 LAFGILHLPNGDAN
+33 LAFGIFHLPKGDAN
-47 LLGLVLGATTVAMLV
+47 LLGLVLGSTTVAMLV

-85 VAATGLFVQV
+85 IAASGLFIQV
-95 AYFATGSVPV
+95 AYFATGNVPTL
-105 IVLLIVNIN
+105 VLLLVNIN

-140 KTNSVNNLFS
+140 KTNSINNFFS

-163 IVAGWGSTWALAID
+163 IVAGWGSTWALGID
-177 ATTFVVGGLL
+177 AVTFAIGGLL
-187 LFSFRHVSVKS
+187 LFSFRHISPKS
-198 EPNENTMFDDLIHGW
+198 TQTENTMLDDLKHGW

-230 FIILAWAAGENIL
+230 FVILAWGAGENVL
-243 GPLIALEEFNGAKSW
+243 GPLIALKEFNGAKSW

-264 EGIGLVI
+264 EGIGLII
-271 GSLIGIKVKIKYPL
+271 GSLIGLKIKVKYPL

-292 FSISLYMWSMAK
+292 FSISLYMWSLAK

-315 LLWGITIDLWTT
+315 LLWGTTIDLWTT

-364 GPLSI
+364 GPLSM
-369 AIGLSNTLYALAIF
+369 AIGVANTLYLLAIF

-388 LGMLATPTMRNMQ
+388 LGMLAIPTMRNMQ
-401 ISEEI
+401 ISEERKE
-406 SSEETPSKRS
+406 S
-416 D
+416 

>member
-1 MSFTELFG
+1 MHFTGLFNFP
-9 YRYIKRFY
+9 YIKRFY

-33 LAFGILHLPNGDAN
+33 LAFGILNLPKGDAN
-47 LLGLVLGATTVAMLV
+47 MLGLVLGSTTVAMLV

-76 IRAVAFADL
+76 IKAVAFADL
-85 VAATGLFVQV
+85 VASAGLFVQV
-95 AYFATGSVPV
+95 AFFATGDVPL

-140 KTNSVNNLFS
+140 KTNSINNFFS

-163 IVAGWGSTWALAID
+163 IVAGWGPTWALAID
-177 ATTFVVGGLL
+177 AATFTIGGLVL
-187 LFSFRHVSVKS
+187 STFRHVSPASAKT
-198 EPNENTMFDDLIHGW
+198 ENTMLDDLIHGW
-213 KIFISYRWIVI
+213 KLFISFRWIVI

-243 GPLIALEEFNGAKSW
+243 GPLIALKEFNGAKSW

-264 EGIGLVI
+264 EGIGLLLGSII
-271 GSLIGIKVKIKYPL
+271 GLKIKLKYPI
-285 RFLLIIS
+285 RFLLLIS

-364 GPLSI
+364 GPLSM
-369 AIGLSNTLYALAIF
+369 AIGITNTLHFLAIF
-383 SAILI
+383 SAALI
-388 LGMLATPTMRNMQ
+388 FAMLATPAMRNMQ
-401 ISEEI
+401 ITDVKDSN
-406 SSEETPSKRS
+406 
-416 D
+416 

>member
-1 MSFTELFG
+1 VKIKEPFQFP
-9 YRYIKRFY
+9 YIKRFY

-33 LAFGILHLPNGDAN
+33 LAFGILNLPEGDAN
-47 LLGLVLGATTVAMLV
+47 MLGLVLGSTTVAMLI

-76 IRAVAFADL
+76 VKAVAFADL
-85 VAATGLFVQV
+85 VASAGLFVQV
-95 AYFATGSVPV
+95 AFFATGDVPL
-105 IVLLIVNIN
+105 IVLLLVNIN

-140 KTNSVNNLFS
+140 GTNSVNNFFS

-163 IVAGWGSTWALAID
+163 IVAGWGATWALAID
-177 ATTFVVGGLL
+177 AATFTIGGIVLL
-187 LFSFRHVSVKS
+187 TFRHVSPARGKT
-198 EPNENTMFDDLIHGW
+198 ENTMIDDLVHGW
-213 KIFISYRWIVI
+213 KIFISFRWIVI

-230 FIILAWAAGENIL
+230 FIVLAWAAGENIL
-243 GPLIALEEFNGAKSW
+243 GPLIALKEFNGAKSW
-258 SLVLTF
+258 SLVLSF
-264 EGIGLVI
+264 EGIGLLIGSVI
-271 GSLIGIKVKIKYPL
+271 GLKIKLKYPL

-304 PQSIWFIAFCA
+304 PQSIWFI
-315 LLWGITIDLWTT
+315 
-327 IWSTAMAREV
+327 

-364 GPLSI
+364 GPLSL
-369 AIGLSNTLYALAIF
+369 AIGISETLHFFAIF
-383 SAILI
+383 TAVLI
-388 LGMLATPTMRNMQ
+388 IAMLATPAMRNMQ
-401 ISEEI
+401 IAEAKIAE
-406 SSEETPSKRS
+406 
-416 D
+416 

>member
-1 MSFTELFG
+1 MNFKEPFQFP
-9 YRYIKRFY
+9 YIKRFY

-33 LAFGILHLPNGDAN
+33 LAFGILNLPNGDAN
-47 LLGLVLGATTVAMLV
+47 MLGLVLGSTTVAMLI

-76 IRAVAFADL
+76 VKAVAFADL
-85 VAATGLFVQV
+85 MASAGLFVQV
-95 AYFATGSVPV
+95 AFFATGEVPL
-105 IVLLIVNIN
+105 IVLLLVNIN

-140 KTNSVNNLFS
+140 GTNSVNNFFS

-163 IVAGWGSTWALAID
+163 IVAGWGPTWALAID
-177 ATTFVVGGLL
+177 AATFTIGGIVLL
-187 LFSFRHVSVKS
+187 TFRHVSPAS
-198 EPNENTMFDDLIHGW
+198 AQTENTMLDDLVHGW
-213 KIFISYRWIVI
+213 KIFISFRWIVI

-243 GPLIALEEFNGAKSW
+243 GPLIALKEFNGAKSW
-258 SLVLTF
+258 SLVLTA
-264 EGIGLVI
+264 EGIGLLLGSII
-271 GSLIGIKVKIKYPL
+271 GLKIKLKYPL
-285 RFLLIIS
+285 RFLLLIS

-315 LLWGITIDLWTT
+315 LLWGITLDLWIT

-364 GPLSI
+364 GPLSM
-369 AIGLSNTLYALAIF
+369 AIGISDTLHFFAIF
-383 SAILI
+383 TAVLI
-388 LGMLATPTMRNMQ
+388 VAMLATPVMRNMQ
-401 ISEEI
+401 ISEEKVA
-406 SSEETPSKRS
+406 E
-416 D
+416 